1 MPQVA
6 SSPVREVRRP
16 GAQRAFTLI
25 EVIVSIVVLA
35 IAIAG
40 VLGGLSFIAV
50 RSASAMVNEQAA
62 AMASSYL
69 NEVLQK
75 PFGAFD
81 GKIAR
86 AQLDTVDD
94 YAGLTDVGVHDQ
106 TGAAVPGLGQ
116 YTVAVRVRAGVLGG
130 VPAAELREVDVTVSD
145 ASGVLVVLSG
155 YRTLYP

>member
-1 MPQVA
+1 
-6 SSPVREVRRP
+6 VRWGGTES
-16 GAQRAFTLI
+16 GFTLI

-35 IAIAG
+35 IAVAG

-50 RSASAMVNEQAA
+50 RSASAMVNEQAVA
-62 AMASSYL
+62 IASSYL

-75 PFGAFD
+75 PFGAPD
-81 GKIAR
+81 GKVAR

-116 YTVAVRVRAGVLGG
+116 YNVAVQVQAGVLNG
-130 VPAAELREVDVTVSD
+130 VLAAEVREIDVTVSD

-155 YRTLYP
+155 YRTRYP